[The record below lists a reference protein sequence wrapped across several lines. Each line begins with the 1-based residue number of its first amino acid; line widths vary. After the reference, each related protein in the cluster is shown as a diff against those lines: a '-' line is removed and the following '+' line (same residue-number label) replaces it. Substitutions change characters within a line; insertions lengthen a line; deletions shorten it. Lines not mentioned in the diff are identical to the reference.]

1 MMKLSG
7 RMSLTPSHFSL
18 TDIRK
23 LVPRELGTDTILARP
38 LPLVDPAP
46 GHCGETHPVP
56 DHDHDVLGE
65 LLVLLEEQSLVKLIS
80 ARLGP
85 VGGRLRLPVRGA
97 FLSLEDVLRHLRMI
111 MITKN

>member
-1 MMKLSG
+1 MMKLSR
-7 RMSLTPSHFSL
+7 RMSLMSL

-23 LVPRELGTDTILARP
+23 LVPRELGTDTILTRP